1 VDADTPEREVLNLL
15 ESFMILT
22 VQVRLMSRTITRC
35 SEEIQRFSQA
45 ALKNLAR
52 DDRAPSCPDGP

>member
-1 VDADTPEREVLNLL
+1 
-15 ESFMILT
+15 MILT